1 MLVGIPRWWQ
11 RFRDTWVT
19 RFELFDSRSL
29 SLFDDSCELP
39 HNYVPSFFLVFFFFL
54 ALQLR
59 LFRSTEPRILTTIEA
74 SKPKRRRKRWRHFVT
89 SVRFYTWLT
98 ADTFSFGFCFVFRLR
113 RKMRPAIRSRS
124 RRSVSGG
131 GNARARSVALV
142 VLSAHQDLVQDAGHR
157 VKAKMK
163 QKLRTVFTRKAEAVL
178 L

>member
-29 SLFDDSCELP
+29 SLFDDSCELAHSMSP
-39 HNYVPSFFLVFFFFL
+39 VFSSFLFFLVI
-54 ALQLR
+54 QLR
-59 LFRSTEPRILTTIEA
+59 LFRSTEPRILTTTQA

-113 RKMRPAIRSRS
+113 RKTRPAIRSRS